1 MVIKN
6 LDDAEVIVDNNPN
19 LSWDG
24 WTIIH
29 KVQDD
34 SAEYDIRGS
43 YDREVGKWFRRIPYQ
58 YVDNTG
64 WVVPNSLSK
73 G

>member
-6 LDDAEVIVDNNPN
+6 LDDAEIMVNNHPN

-29 KVQDD
+29 KIQDD

-43 YDREVGKWFRRIPYQ
+43 YDKKAGKWFRRIPYQ
-58 YVDNTG
+58 YVDDMG